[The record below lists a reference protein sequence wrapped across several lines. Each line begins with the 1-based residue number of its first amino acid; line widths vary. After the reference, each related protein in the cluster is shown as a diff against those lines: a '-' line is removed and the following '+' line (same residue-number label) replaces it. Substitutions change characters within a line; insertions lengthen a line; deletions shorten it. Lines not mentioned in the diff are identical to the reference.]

1 MRASR
6 GTTLVRDEQHLRELL
21 RIDYTPAQMAA
32 ITAGLDQPSAIIA
45 GAGSGKTTVMA
56 ARVVWLVGH
65 LGVAPEKILGL
76 TFTNK
81 AAAQLGQKVRADLE
95 RLGMEF
101 DGEPTTS
108 TYHAFAGQLIA
119 EHGLRLGIEPDLR
132 LVSDASRFQRMAK
145 AIESY
150 GGELEE
156 LSTHIPSIVGQ
167 AIALDGQLAEHLV
180 SPEDLRAHD
189 EALIAEC
196 EQARLDEGK
205 PPTLLR
211 DAAEKARKRIELS
224 RMVDRYRQA
233 KADAGVMDFSDQ
245 MAWGAR
251 LAALPEVGEVLRD
264 RFGVVLLDEYQDTS
278 VAQRDLLRAL
288 FSGPDAEHGQGHPVT
303 AVGDPAQAIYG
314 WRGAAAGNLAQFLDD
329 FPATDGTPGRLF
341 SLVETRRCAKP
352 IIDAAND
359 LASEFYAASSVV
371 QPLQSA
377 VTEPGTVDVGLYA
390 TVEEEI
396 AELIEAIKNDPAPL
410 REIAI
415 LVRVGRENGAIV
427 QALRAAG
434 IPFEIVGLEGLLSQ
448 PEVLDLLAVLEVVND
463 VTANPAMLRLLTGPR
478 WRIGTRDLALLGRRA
493 ATLSGRTFGRTDD
506 ATLAAELA
514 RAVEGTDPTEIVAL
528 ADAVDDPG
536 SLPYSAE
543 ALLRFAELSQL
554 IASVR
559 RHAGEPLLELARRS
573 IRALD
578 LDLELEAGAITGG
591 ADNIALFLEAISD
604 YAQSDRYASLS
615 GLVAY
620 LAAEDFY
627 NEGMSV
633 ATPSDADSVKLLTIH
648 RAKGLEWHSV
658 YVPLTSRTIFPST
671 RGRGRWTSNA
681 QTLPNSLRGDRDSL
695 PILRGWSPGEA
706 KAFNEA
712 DRADAQMEERRLGY
726 VAFTRAARRLVVTGH
741 IWGRTQQKPLGASE
755 YLLSTREWLE
765 SQGREALHWAD
776 PPLDDATNPHLIA
789 ADGIAWPAASP
800 ELDGRR
806 ALAEAVRSAAAG
818 TLTVPAGDAD
828 DSAEVARLDELAGD
842 VELLLAEALES
853 DRAVREV
860 PWPASMSA
868 TTAMALQAD
877 PEQFARELARPM
889 PRQPSGA
896 ARFGTRFH
904 AWVEAHFSRGNG
916 GQQTLLDPTDLPG
929 RGDIGIGTDAEL
941 EEVKAAF
948 LAGPYADLTPVQ
960 IEAPF
965 SLVLGGQQFV
975 GRIDAVF
982 SSAPGR
988 YEVVDWKTNKAAGA
1002 DPLQLAIYRLA
1013 WAELMGVEP
1022 EAVTASFYYARLG
1035 QVQTFDDLPDRTEL
1049 ERRLGLVAGEP
1060 PIT

>member
-1 MRASR
+1 MS
-6 GTTLVRDEQHLRELL
+6 LVRDEQHLRELL

-32 ITAGLDQPSAIIA
+32 ITAGLDQPTAIIA

-65 LGVAPEKILGL
+65 LGVAPEKVLGL

-132 LVSDASRFQRMAK
+132 LVADASRFQRMAK

-150 GGELEE
+150 GGELQE

-180 SPEDLRAHD
+180 SPAELRAHD
-189 EALIAEC
+189 EGLIAEC
-196 EQARLDEGK
+196 EGSSPK

-211 DAAEKARKRIELS
+211 DAAEKARRRIELS
-224 RMVDRYRQA
+224 HLVDRYRQA

-251 LAALPEVGEVLRD
+251 IAALPEVGEVLRD

-288 FSGPDAEHGQGHPVT
+288 FSGPDPDHGRGHPVT

-329 FPATDGTPGRLF
+329 FPTADGSRGRLF

-352 IIDAAND
+352 IIDAANS
-359 LASEFYAASSVV
+359 LAADFYATSSVV
-371 QPLQSA
+371 KPLESA
-377 VTEPGTVDVGLYA
+377 VTEPGTVDVALFH
-390 TVEEEI
+390 TVGEEI
-396 AELIEAIKNDPAPL
+396 EALIEAIKNDPAPL

-478 WRIGTRDLALLGRRA
+478 WRIGARDLALLGRRA
-493 ATLSGRTFGRTDD
+493 STLSGRSFGRSDD
-506 ATLAAELA
+506 KTLAAELA
-514 RAVEGTDPTEIVAL
+514 KAVEGTDPTEIVAL

-536 SLPYSAE
+536 ELAYSAE
-543 ALLRFAELSQL
+543 AVKRFGELSQL

-559 RHAGEPLLELARRS
+559 RHAGEPLLELARRA

-578 LDLELEAGAITGG
+578 LDLELEAGAVTGG

-671 RGRGRWTSNA
+671 RGRGRWTTSA
-681 QTLPNSLRGDRDSL
+681 QTLPYSLRGDRDSL
-695 PILRGWSPGEA
+695 PVLAGWEPA
-706 KAFNEA
+706 DKNAFNAA
-712 DRADAQMEERRLGY
+712 DSADAKMEERRLGY
-726 VAFTRAARRLVVTGH
+726 VAYTRAARRLVISGH
-741 IWGRTQQKPLGASE
+741 HWGRTQQKPLGPSE
-755 YLLSTREWLE
+755 YLLATREWLVA
-765 SQGREALHWAD
+765 QGIEPLAWAEA
-776 PPLDDATNPHLIA
+776 PSDDATNPHFVDV
-789 ADGIAWPAASP
+789 DGIAWPAAGP
-800 ELDGRR
+800 ELQGRR
-806 ALAEAVRSAAAG
+806 ALAEAVRAAADG
-818 TLTVPAGDAD
+818 KLAAPAAD
-828 DSAEVARLDELAGD
+828 ESPELARLGELEAD
-842 VELLLAEALES
+842 IELLLAEAEEAES
-853 DRAVREV
+853 PLRRV
-860 PWPASMSA
+860 PWPTSMSA
-868 TTAMALQAD
+868 TTAMALQDD
-877 PEQFARELARPM
+877 PAEFARSLARPM

-904 AWVEAHFSRGNG
+904 AWVEAHF

-929 RGDIGIGTDAEL
+929 RGDVGIGTDAEL

-965 SLVLGGQQFV
+965 SLVLGGQQFI

-982 SSAPGR
+982 SSAPGV
-988 YEVVDWKTNKAAGA
+988 YEVVDWKTNKQAGA

-1022 EAVTASFYYARLG
+1022 SAVTGSFYYARLG
-1035 QVQTFDDLPDRTEL
+1035 EVKTYDDLPGRDEL
-1049 ERRLGLVAGEP
+1049 EQMLGLA
-1060 PIT
+1060 

>member
-1 MRASR
+1 M
-6 GTTLVRDEQHLRELL
+6 TLVRDEQHLRELL

-32 ITAGLDQPSAIIA
+32 ITASLDQPSAIIA

-65 LGVAPEKILGL
+65 LGVAPDKVLGL

-108 TYHAFAGQLIA
+108 TYHAFAGQLIS

-132 LVSDASRFQRMAK
+132 LVADASRFQRMAK

-150 GGELEE
+150 GGELQQ

-180 SPEDLRAHD
+180 TPAELRAHD
-189 EALIAEC
+189 EALIAEW
-196 EQARLDEGK
+196 EESGRDGGK

-211 DAAEKARKRIELS
+211 DAADKARRRIELS
-224 RMVDRYRQA
+224 HLVDRYRQA
-233 KADAGVMDFSDQ
+233 KAEAGVMDFSDQ
-245 MAWGAR
+245 MAWGAQ

-288 FSGPDAEHGQGHPVT
+288 FSGPDLEHGRGHPVT

-329 FPATDGTPGRLF
+329 FPAADGTRGSLF

-352 IIDAAND
+352 IIDAANS
-359 LASEFYAASSVV
+359 LAASFYETSSVV
-371 QPLQSA
+371 QPLESA
-377 VTEPGTVDVGLYA
+377 VTEPGTVDVALYS
-390 TVEEEI
+390 TVGEEI
-396 AELIEAIKNDPAPL
+396 EALIDAIKNDPAPL

-415 LVRVGRENGAIV
+415 LVRIGRENGAIV

-478 WRIGTRDLALLGRRA
+478 WRIGARDLALLGRRA
-493 ATLSGRTFGRTDD
+493 STLSGRMFGRKDD
-506 ATLAAELA
+506 TSLEAELA

-536 SLPYSAE
+536 DLPYSDE
-543 ALLRFAELSQL
+543 ARARFGELSQL
-554 IASVR
+554 ITSVR
-559 RHAGEPLLELARRS
+559 RHAGEPLLEIARRA

-578 LDLELEAGAITGG
+578 LDLELEAGSITGG

-671 RGRGRWTSNA
+671 RGRGRWTTNA
-681 QTLPNSLRGDRDSL
+681 QTLPYSLRGDRDSL
-695 PILRGWSPGEA
+695 PVLTGWSPPEA

-712 DRADAQMEERRLGY
+712 DRSDAQMEERRLGY
-726 VAFTRAARRLVVTGH
+726 VAYTRAARRLVISGH
-741 IWGRTQQKPLGASE
+741 HWGRTQQKPLGPSD
-755 YLLSTREWLE
+755 YLIATRDWLAE
-765 SQGREALHWAD
+765 QGIEPLHWAE
-776 PPLDDATNPHLIA
+776 PPSDDATNPHFVDV
-789 ADGIAWPAASP
+789 DGIAWPAAGP
-800 ELDGRR
+800 ELRGRR
-806 ALAEAVRSAAAG
+806 ALADAVRAAAAG
-818 TLTVPAGDAD
+818 APLPT
-828 DSAEVARLDELAGD
+828 SAESSPELDRLDALEAD
-842 VELLLAEALES
+842 IELLLAEAEEADNPL
-853 DRAVREV
+853 RRV
-860 PWPASMSA
+860 PWPSSMSA
-868 TTAMALQAD
+868 TTAMALQDD
-877 PEQFARELARPM
+877 PVAFARSLARPM
-889 PRQPSGA
+889 PRRPSGA

-904 AWVEAHFSRGNG
+904 AWVEAHFAQALG

-929 RGDIGIGTDAEL
+929 RGDVGIDNDAEL
-941 EEVKAAF
+941 EQVKAAF
-948 LAGPYADLTPVQ
+948 LEGPYAELTPVQ

-982 SSAPGR
+982 SSAPGA
-988 YEVVDWKTNKAAGA
+988 YEVVDWKTNKQAGA

-1013 WAELMGVEP
+1013 WAELKGVDP
-1022 EAVTASFYYARLG
+1022 SAVTGSFYYARLG
-1035 QVQTFDDLPDRTEL
+1035 EVKTYDDLPGREEL
-1049 ERRLGLVAGEP
+1049 EKLLGLA
-1060 PIT
+1060 

>member
-1 MRASR
+1 M
-6 GTTLVRDEQHLRELL
+6 TLVHDEQHLRELL

-32 ITAGLDQPSAIIA
+32 ITAGLEQPTAIIA

-65 LGVAPEKILGL
+65 LGIAPDQILGL

-95 RLGMEF
+95 CLGMEF

-132 LVSDASRFQRMAK
+132 LVADASRFQRMAK

-150 GGELEE
+150 GGELHL

-180 SPEDLRAHD
+180 TTVELRAHD

-196 EQARLDEGK
+196 EKAGRDGAK
-205 PPTLLR
+205 PATLLR
-211 DAAEKARKRIELS
+211 DAAEKARRRIELS
-224 RMVDRYRQA
+224 RLVDRYRQA
-233 KADAGVMDFSDQ
+233 KSDAGVMDFSDQ
-245 MAWGAR
+245 MAWGAQ

-278 VAQRDLLRAL
+278 VAQRDLLQAL
-288 FSGPDAEHGQGHPVT
+288 FSGPGADHGRGHPVT

-314 WRGAAAGNLAQFLDD
+314 WRGAAAGNLADFLDD
-329 FPATDGTPGRLF
+329 FPSADGTRGSLF

-352 IIDAAND
+352 IIAAAND
-359 LASEFYAASSVV
+359 LADAFYKASTVV
-371 QPLQSA
+371 KPLESA
-377 VTEPGTVDVGLYA
+377 VTDPGTVDVGLYS

-396 AELIEAIKNDPAPL
+396 AALIEAIKRDPAPL

-427 QALRAAG
+427 QALRAAE

-448 PEVLDLLAVLEVVND
+448 PEVLDLLALLEVVND

-493 ATLSGRTFGRTDD
+493 ATLSGRTFGRADG
-506 ATLAAELA
+506 ATLEAELA

-536 SLPYSAE
+536 SLAYSDQAIQ
-543 ALLRFAELSQL
+543 RFAELSHL

-559 RHAGEPLLELARRS
+559 RHAGDPLLELARRS

-578 LDLELEAGAITGG
+578 LDLELEAGAVAGG
-591 ADNIALFLEAISD
+591 ADNIALFLEAIAD

-633 ATPSDADSVKLLTIH
+633 ATPSDAASVKLLTIH

-658 YVPLTSRTIFPST
+658 YVPLTSRSIFPST
-671 RGRGRWTSNA
+671 RGRGRWTTNA
-681 QTLPNSLRGDRDSL
+681 QTLPYSLRGDRESL
-695 PILRGWSPGEA
+695 PVLRGWSPAEA

-726 VAFTRAARRLVVTGH
+726 VAYTRAARRLVVTGH
-741 IWGRTQQKPLGASE
+741 IWGRTQQKPLGPSE
-755 YLLSTREWLE
+755 YLLATRDWLATRGCE
-765 SQGREALHWAD
+765 PVHWAE
-776 PPLDDATNPHLIA
+776 PPSDDATNPHFVDIS
-789 ADGIAWPAASP
+789 GIAWPTPGPAL
-800 ELDGRR
+800 EGRR
-806 ALAEAVRSAAAG
+806 ALADCVRAATAG
-818 TLTVPAGDAD
+818 TLVIPSVAEP
-828 DSAEVARLDELAGD
+828 SAELARLDELEAD
-842 VELLLAEALES
+842 IELLLAEADEAES
-853 DRAVREV
+853 TLRRV
-860 PWPASMSA
+860 PWPPSMSA
-868 TTAMALQAD
+868 TAAMALQDD
-877 PEQFARELARPM
+877 PAAFARALARPM

-904 AWVEAHFSRGNG
+904 AWVEAHFSQGIG

-929 RGDIGIGTDAEL
+929 RGDVGIGTDAEL
-941 EEVKAAF
+941 EQVKAAF

-982 SSAPGR
+982 SSAPGT
-988 YEVVDWKTNKAAGA
+988 YEVVDWKTNKQAGA

-1013 WAELMGVEP
+1013 WAELMNVDP
-1022 EAVTASFYYARLG
+1022 SSVTGSFYYARLG
-1035 QVQTFDDLPDRTEL
+1035 EVKTYDDLPGRPEL
-1049 ERRLGLVAGEP
+1049 EQLLGLA
-1060 PIT
+1060 

>member
-1 MRASR
+1 M
-6 GTTLVRDEQHLRELL
+6 TLVRGEQHLRELL
-21 RIDYTPAQMAA
+21 RIDYTAAQMAA

-65 LGVAPEKILGL
+65 LGVAPERVLGL

-145 AIESY
+145 AIESF
-150 GGELEE
+150 GGELQE

-180 SPEDLRAHD
+180 SPEDLRTHD
-189 EALIAEC
+189 RALIAEW
-196 EQARLDEGK
+196 EQAVSEEPK
-205 PPTLLR
+205 PPTALR

-251 LAALPEVGEVLRD
+251 LAMLPEVGEVLRD

-288 FSGPDAEHGQGHPVT
+288 FSGPDADHGRGHPVT

-329 FPATDGTPGRLF
+329 FPAADGGRGRLF
-341 SLVETRRCAKP
+341 SLVETRRCAAP

-359 LASEFYAASSVV
+359 LAAEFYATSSVV

-377 VTEPGTVDVGLYA
+377 VTDPGTVDVALYA
-390 TVEEEI
+390 MVEDEI
-396 AELIEAIKNDPAPL
+396 AALIEAIKHDPAPL

-427 QALRAAG
+427 QALRAAE

-463 VTANPAMLRLLTGPR
+463 VTANPAMLRLLTGPK
-478 WRIGTRDLALLGRRA
+478 WRIGARDLALLGRRA
-493 ATLSGRTFGRTDD
+493 ATLSGRTFGRDED
-506 ATLAAELA
+506 ASLETELA

-536 SLPYSAE
+536 SLDYSAE
-543 ALLRFAELSQL
+543 ALERFAEVSAL
-554 IASVR
+554 ISSVR

-578 LDLELEAGAITGG
+578 LDLELEAGDVTGG

-658 YVPLTSRTIFPST
+658 YVPLTSGTIFPSN
-671 RGRGRWTSNA
+671 RGRGRWTTNA
-681 QTLPNSLRGDRDSL
+681 QTLPNTLRGDRDSL
-695 PILRGWSPGEA
+695 PVLTGWSPAEA
-706 KAFNEA
+706 RSFNDA
-712 DRADAQMEERRLGY
+712 DKADAQMEERRLGY
-726 VAFTRAARRLVVTGH
+726 VAFTRAARRLVVSGH
-741 IWGRTQQKPLGASE
+741 WWGRTQQKPLGPSE
-755 YLLSTREWLE
+755 YLESTREWLA
-765 SQGREALHWAD
+765 SQGRPPLHWAE
-776 PPLDDATNPHLIA
+776 PPADGEPNPHLVEA
-789 ADGIAWPAASP
+789 EGIAWPAAAP
-800 ELDGRR
+800 AMRGRC
-806 ALAEAVRSAAAG
+806 ALADAVRAAAQG
-818 TLTVPAGDAD
+818 TLAIPLPTDPADA
-828 DSAEVARLDELAGD
+828 AALARLDELESD
-842 VELLLAEALES
+842 VELLLAEAQES
-853 DRAVREV
+853 ERTAREV
-860 PWPASMSA
+860 PWPSSMSA

-889 PRQPSGA
+889 PRRPSGA

-904 AWVEAHFSRGNG
+904 AWVEAHF

-929 RGDIGIGTDAEL
+929 RGDVGIGNDAEL
-941 EEVKAAF
+941 EEVKSAF

-982 SSAPGR
+982 SPAPGR
-988 YEVVDWKTNKAAGA
+988 YEVVDWKTNKEASA
-1002 DPLQLAIYRLA
+1002 DSLQLAIYRLA
-1013 WAELMGVEP
+1013 WAELMGVDP
-1022 EAVTASFYYARLG
+1022 SAVTASFYYARLG
-1035 QVQTFDDLPDRTEL
+1035 RVDTYDDLPDRAEL
-1049 ERRLGLVAGEP
+1049 ERLLGLGTGDAR
-1060 PIT
+1060 